1 MAAGSIN
8 FIVTLILL
16 YLGYAIGIAILFVI
30 AYFVIKKAVKA
41 ALREWD
47 QERRGDGFDGC

>member
-8 FIVTLILL
+8 FIVTLIFL
-16 YLGYAIGIAILFVI
+16 YLRYAIGIAILFVI

-47 QERRGDGFDGC
+47 QERRGGDGC